1 VINRMSVGSI
11 IKFKVTVID
20 ELQQGRNTHGEAVIS
35 SVPISS
41 VS

>member
-11 IKFKVTVID
+11 IKFKVTVTD
-20 ELQQGRNTHGEAVIS
+20 ELQQGRNTRGEAVIS